1 MSFFEKD
8 LALAKKAAL
17 EAGEAVMRY
26 FKSTNFEIKNKGVNN
41 PVTTADFEANNII
54 KEILINNDTSFG
66 WLSEETVDSQERIK
80 KENVWVV
87 DPIDGTK
94 EFIEGVPHFSIS
106 IGMVSKGEPVVGVIY
121 NPAKNELFT
130 ACSGGGSKLNG
141 EPINCLSKNN
151 ERTIMVSRSEIK
163 RGMWDAYKKIFLDI
177 IPVGSVAYK
186 LGLIAAGRSNLFAT
200 LQPKNEWDVCAG
212 NCIINEAGG
221 NLLDLYG
228 NERLYNS
235 VDTKISPGLIAG
247 HSNYVLKALEAINI

>member
-54 KEILINNDTSFG
+54 KDILINNDTSFG

-94 EFIEGVPHFSIS
+94 EFIEG
-106 IGMVSKGEPVVGVIY
+106 
-121 NPAKNELFT
+121 
-130 ACSGGGSKLNG
+130 
-141 EPINCLSKNN
+141 LS
-151 ERTIMVSRSEIK
+151 
-163 RGMWDAYKKIFLDI
+163 
-177 IPVGSVAYK
+177 
-186 LGLIAAGRSNLFAT
+186 LIH
-200 LQPKNEWDVCAG
+200 
-212 NCIINEAGG
+212 I
-221 NLLDLYG
+221 
-228 NERLYNS
+228 
-235 VDTKISPGLIAG
+235 
-247 HSNYVLKALEAINI
+247 